1 MWNFKSLQK
10 PLVFLF
16 LLCLFPLGAMAQSTI
31 KGTVNDEAGEPIIG
45 ASVKVQGTKTGAV
58 TDFNGNFSVQADA
71 NATLVVSYIGYT
83 TATVKVNG
91 RNNIEV
97 SLSEDSQTLSD
108 VVVIGYGVQ
117 KKSDLTGA
125 VASVKG
131 DDIKNLSTSDTGAVL
146 QGKVTGVQI
155 INSGAPGAG
164 AEIRVRGYSS
174 NSGNTGPL
182 LIVDGLKVDNIQ
194 YLDPSLIE
202 SMEVL
207 KDGASAAI

>member
-1 MWNFKSLQK
+1 
-10 PLVFLF
+10 
-16 LLCLFPLGAMAQSTI
+16 MAQSTI

-45 ASVKVQGTKTGAV
+45 ASVKVQGTQTGGI

-91 RNNIEV
+91 RNNIV
-97 SLSEDSQTLSD
+97 ISLSEDSQTLSD

-131 DDIKNLSTSDTGAVL
+131 DDIRTSAL
-146 QGKVTGVQI
+146 QMLVQ
-155 INSGAPGAG
+155 PC
-164 AEIRVRGYSS
+164 RVR
-174 NSGNTGPL
+174 
-182 LIVDGLKVDNIQ
+182 
-194 YLDPSLIE
+194 
-202 SMEVL
+202 
-207 KDGASAAI
+207 